1 MASTQ
6 LDLSTTTAAVIQE
19 NSGQI
24 AIGQYVVQIGSIH
37 GGVVNV
43 AMPEEQVHWQP
54 RLVPVLL
61 RPRRFSGLLD
71 RQRETGAATAAV
83 HTAQPVEFYGPP
95 GLGKTSLLRHL
106 AYNLPLSS
114 CTDGIVYLSVQQQ
127 PLADL
132 LQFLFE
138 AFYESNIPAKA
149 TEAQIRHGLQGK
161 QALIL
166 LDDVDLARPEV
177 EAVLDAAPDCAF
189 VFTSAERR
197 LWGEGQVLALG
208 GLPLDDALALLE
220 REIARPLSQEELPAA
235 KELCQILAGH
245 PLRLLQ
251 VAALAQEHGPSLVEL
266 RQRLQQALPAEA
278 LTRQLLNQLSPPERR
293 VLGMLALFGGAPLGH
308 EHVVAL
314 TGLPEITPVIET
326 LLQRNLIQAHSPR
339 YSLSGDLAQ
348 QWPSAWD
355 LTPLAERA
363 LGYFTRWAEQAQS
376 TPDRLLE
383 EAGAIRQLLAWAVET
398 QRWPETLRLVRVI
411 EGAFSLSGRWATWA
425 EILQSGLQAAE
436 ALGDRAAKAWAWHQ
450 LGTRALCLDDKM
462 AARTALSRALR
473 LRETLG
479 DYAGA
484 DITRHNLN
492 LLLGP
497 PPPQSPSTPPAPNGT
512 PGTPW
517 PLFGLIGFSLLL
529 LLAVG
534 GWLGST
540 LLASSPRPAAVQ
552 NGPPTLTRVSEVSF
566 VPTATFTPIPAAPNV
581 PPATF
586 TPTLPLPTDTPT
598 PLPSPTPTAT
608 ASPTPIPTFTFTVS
622 PTPIPT
628 FTPTATSTPS
638 STPTATPRPVA
649 LLDPMDLNF
658 GSIRVAE
665 ASRTETV
672 RLINTG
678 GGLLTVSNIFLE
690 GNAANDYLLES
701 SNCLARSGLPANSS
715 CIINLRFRPTAT
727 GERRA
732 SLTILTNS
740 LDSPG
745 GVFLTGF
752 GLGDPAANLNPV
764 ELAWGEQPIGSTS
777 EAQTVHM
784 TNVGQGDLTINS
796 VNLGGTHLDDFTFE
810 EGCANFVLQ
819 PGDSCLISV
828 RFTPRA
834 AGQRTAELILT
845 DNAPDTPQHL
855 PLRGIGAATQPDL
868 VVSALDFNGPAQI
881 NRRSGEIE
889 VPIRLAVRN
898 HGNAE
903 AGLFKVST
911 DYTGPN
917 GTFVVAFTVPGQN
930 NIWYPFTNTPLP
942 PGDEVVFAG
951 VVTFSANMQG
961 QNVSLTGLADSCS
974 GDEFMPPACRVEESR
989 EDNNLSQPI
998 SLALPTPP
1006 PVIE

>member
-628 FTPTATSTPS
+628 FTPTATSTRHL
-638 STPTATPRPVA
+638 PRP
-649 LLDPMDLNF
+649 P
-658 GSIRVAE
+658 
-665 ASRTETV
+665 
-672 RLINTG
+672 
-678 GGLLTVSNIFLE
+678 
-690 GNAANDYLLES
+690 
-701 SNCLARSGLPANSS
+701 
-715 CIINLRFRPTAT
+715 
-727 GERRA
+727 
-732 SLTILTNS
+732 
-740 LDSPG
+740 
-745 GVFLTGF
+745 
-752 GLGDPAANLNPV
+752 
-764 ELAWGEQPIGSTS
+764 
-777 EAQTVHM
+777 H
-784 TNVGQGDLTINS
+784 
-796 VNLGGTHLDDFTFE
+796 
-810 EGCANFVLQ
+810 
-819 PGDSCLISV
+819 
-828 RFTPRA
+828 
-834 AGQRTAELILT
+834 
-845 DNAPDTPQHL
+845 PDRWPCWTL
-855 PLRGIGAATQPDL
+855 WI
-868 VVSALDFNGPAQI
+868 
-881 NRRSGEIE
+881 
-889 VPIRLAVRN
+889 
-898 HGNAE
+898 
-903 AGLFKVST
+903 
-911 DYTGPN
+911 
-917 GTFVVAFTVPGQN
+917 
-930 NIWYPFTNTPLP
+930 
-942 PGDEVVFAG
+942 
-951 VVTFSANMQG
+951 
-961 QNVSLTGLADSCS
+961 
-974 GDEFMPPACRVEESR
+974 
-989 EDNNLSQPI
+989 
-998 SLALPTPP
+998 
-1006 PVIE
+1006 